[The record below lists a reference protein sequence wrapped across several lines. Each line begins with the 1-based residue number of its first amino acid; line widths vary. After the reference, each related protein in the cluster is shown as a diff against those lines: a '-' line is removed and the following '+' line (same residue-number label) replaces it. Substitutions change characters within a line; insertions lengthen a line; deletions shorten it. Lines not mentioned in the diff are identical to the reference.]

1 MSTKFIAPRRQAP
14 KDFLFACS
22 LSNILFRRGKV
33 HEFSSAIV
41 TSWRRWRSLSEY
53 NKRAKETLDH
63 TVGQTCLSSL
73 VLNRRRYFVAYPQRV
88 TVLSQ

>member
-1 MSTKFIAPRRQAP
+1 MFNGTTSTKFIAPRRQAP

-41 TSWRRWRSLSEY
+41 TSWRRWRSLF
-53 NKRAKETLDH
+53 
-63 TVGQTCLSSL
+63 G
-73 VLNRRRYFVAYPQRV
+73 
-88 TVLSQ
+88 